1 MLALFAALVAAA
13 FRLPRLDV
21 PHEEVFDEVYH
32 AKAALSYLR
41 GEVPVEWV
49 HPPTSKILISC
60 FVWIFGYN
68 SWSWRLAPALAGI
81 LLAPVFFLLARR
93 ALATERAAILA
104 TVLLLC
110 DGVYLVQ
117 SRTAMTNIFAVL
129 FQLAAALFLVRAVL
143 PDRLQLRD
151 TLLAGVCLGLALSTR
166 WTSLFAVGFLGLLVL
181 ATRRARLRRPR
192 ELGLMLLAF
201 AVIPAAVYAGSYW
214 FYPAIRPTGLR
225 HLVDTQKAIWS
236 YHATLTATH
245 GYFSHWYTWPWL
257 YRPTWYFFR
266 QASETVWG
274 IVAIGNPAL
283 WWASVPVTLWAIV
296 TGLRSRDPR
305 RLFAG
310 FGFCC
315 LYLPWGLSPRT
326 LNFSHYLF
334 EALPYACLSLGMLL
348 DQAWDGRLR
357 VVARA
362 YLGCVVAL
370 FLFFL
375 PILTCY
381 PLPSKLFYFPLRD
394 GSFLWLWFRTW
405 V

>member
-49 HPPTSKILISC
+49 HPPTSKILISF

-81 LLAPVFFLLARR
+81 LLAPVFLLLARR
-93 ALATERAAILA
+93 VLATERAAILA

-129 FQLAAALFLVRAVL
+129 FQLAAALFFVRAVL
-143 PDRLQLRD
+143 PERLPVRD
-151 TLLAGVCLGLALSTR
+151 TLLAGVSLGLALSTR
-166 WTSLFAVGFLGLLVL
+166 WTSLFAVGFFGLLVL
-181 ATRRARLRRPR
+181 ATRRERLVRPR
-192 ELGLMLLAF
+192 ELSLMLLAF
-201 AVIPAAVYAGSYW
+201 AVIPAALYAGSYW

-245 GYFSHWYTWPWL
+245 SYFSHWYTWPWL

-266 QASETVWG
+266 QANETVWG

-283 WWASVPVTLWAIV
+283 WWASVPVTLWAIA

-315 LYLPWGLSPRT
+315 LYVPWGFSPRT
-326 LNFSHYLF
+326 LNFNHYLF
-334 EALPYACLSLGMLL
+334 EALPYACLSLGVLL
-348 DQAWDGRLR
+348 DQTWDGRFR

-394 GSFLWLWFRTW
+394 GSFLWMWFRTW